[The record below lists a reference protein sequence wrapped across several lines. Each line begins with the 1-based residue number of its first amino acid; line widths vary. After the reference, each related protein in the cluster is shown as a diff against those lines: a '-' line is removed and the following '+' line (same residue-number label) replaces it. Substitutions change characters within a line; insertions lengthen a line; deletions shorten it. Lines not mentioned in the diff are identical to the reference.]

1 MLKIVPSL
9 TIQDSNFSI
18 ISLMRKLFAA
28 FFALSALSYAY
39 LPGESGFV
47 SLDGGHGVFG
57 NPAGLSSLDSR
68 GALLSYQFD
77 DGITELRVGGNL
89 DRIGAG
95 FEYRFNDKGLDESRW
110 NLTHS
115 FPLFDRSAFLGGRFA
130 AFRSADFKGT
140 EWTYSPGILIRP
152 FRFISL
158 GYSCENLLYFGPASM
173 ERVHNAG
180 ATLRLGSFLSASY
193 DVENWKEHRLLL
205 ELALYGYRFGFKMP
219 LYGDDDEFSLT
230 LSTSFGGHV
239 DASLKILDDFL
250 PKGGSIGFHAA
261 RNPRSSHSAQ
271 IVRVPLNMEVSET
284 EKKFLF
290 FEPTSIGLM
299 KVRNL
304 FEHLL
309 RDPTAGL
316 VVLDFSGYNSNLAIS
331 EEINRY
337 VKKLKARGGLVIAY
351 MDDVRPSV
359 LMAAANVD
367 RIVVEPSAHFTW
379 LGLGG
384 GITFYKGFL
393 DKLGVKVEFLRHG
406 AYKSAVEPYT
416 ADSMSVNARDNMETL
431 YKDIWELVRMR
442 LATRLKTGTV
452 PVNTEKLD
460 ELAQK
465 PVITA
470 SGAKKAGLA
479 DTTLYIDQVP
489 SYALKTFFGIDV
501 PYAGFRTWAPSNKKI
516 FDESWNHRAKVA
528 LLNING
534 TIDSKMEV
542 AVLESLR
549 RLPGMG
555 VKALLVRISSP
566 GGNAIASDKIWG
578 ALKNLNRFNIPIVA
592 SIGNIGTSGAYY
604 IACGADK
611 IIAEPFAIVG
621 SIGIYGGKIDASG
634 LMNKLGLRNEPV
646 KTNDYSDARSFARPW
661 TDVEKAALQEYMD
674 DFYNRFTGVVS
685 QATGINQ
692 AVVDSVYGGGRVMV
706 GWKAKEAGLVQ
717 GLGGFDDALDEVRK
731 LADIPKSTDIELVQ
745 LNTEDSFIVPFAD
758 TKALSNF
765 IRDMERTQFWAI
777 EPMLMNMGVDR

>member
-1 MLKIVPSL
+1 M
-9 TIQDSNFSI
+9 
-18 ISLMRKLFAA
+18 MRKLIAA

-68 GALLSYQFD
+68 GALVSYQFD

-89 DRIGAG
+89 DHIGAG

-110 NLTHS
+110 NLTHA
-115 FPLFDRSAFLGGRFA
+115 FPLFDRSAFLGGRFT

-158 GYSCENLLYFGPASM
+158 GYSCDNLLYFGPASM

-193 DVENWKEHRLLL
+193 DVENWQEHRLLL

-230 LSTSFGGHV
+230 LSTSFGGYV

-250 PKGGSIGFHAA
+250 PKGGSIGFHSA

-271 IVRVPLNMEVSET
+271 IVRVPLNMEVSEV

-309 RDPTAGL
+309 RDPAAGL
-316 VVLDFSGYNSNLAIS
+316 VVLDFSGYNGNLAIS

-367 RIVVEPSAHFTW
+367 RIVVEPSSHFTW

-384 GITFYKGFL
+384 GITFYKGLL

-416 ADSMSVNARDNMETL
+416 ADSMSVNARENVESL

-442 LATRLKTGTV
+442 LASRLKTGTV

-470 SGAKKAGLA
+470 TGAKKAGLA

-501 PYAGFRTWAPSNKKI
+501 PYAGFRTWSPSDKKI
-516 FDESWNHRAKVA
+516 FDESWNHRTKVA

-578 ALKNLNRFNIPIVA
+578 ALKNLNRYKIPIVA

-634 LMNKLGLRNEPV
+634 LMSKLGLRNERV
-646 KTNDYSDARSFARPW
+646 TTNDYSDARSFARPW

-685 QATGINQ
+685 QATGIDQ

-758 TKALSNF
+758 TKALSDF

-777 EPMLMNMGVDR
+777 EPMFMNEE

>member
-9 TIQDSNFSI
+9 TCQDSNFSI

-89 DRIGAG
+89 DHIGAG

-316 VVLDFSGYNSNLAIS
+316 VVLDFSGYNSNFAIS

-359 LMAAANVD
+359 LMAAASVD

-646 KTNDYSDARSFARPW
+646 KTNGYSDARSFARPW

-777 EPMLMNMGVDR
+777 EPMLWEMQ

>member
-1 MLKIVPSL
+1 MN
-9 TIQDSNFSI
+9 QNSNFSI
-18 ISLMRKLFAA
+18 ISLMRKFVIS
-28 FFALSALSYAY
+28 FFALAVSSFAY

-47 SLDGGHGVFG
+47 SLDGAHGVFG
-57 NPAGLSSLDSR
+57 NPAGLSALDSR
-68 GALLSYQFD
+68 GALASYQFD
-77 DGITELRVGGNL
+77 DGITEFRMGGNL

-95 FEYRFNDKGLDESRW
+95 FVYRFDGKGMDESRW

-115 FPLFDRSAFLGGRFA
+115 FPLFDRSVFLGGRIT

-152 FRFISL
+152 FSMLSL
-158 GYSCENLLYFGPASM
+158 GYSCDNLLYLGPASM
-173 ERVHNAG
+173 KRVHNAG
-180 ATLRLGSFLSASY
+180 ATLRMGDFMSASY
-193 DVENWKEHRLLL
+193 DVEDWKEHRLLL
-205 ELALYGYRFGFKMP
+205 ELSLLGYRFGFKMP
-219 LYGDDDEFSLT
+219 LYGDDDEYTLT
-230 LSTSFGGHV
+230 LSASLGGHV
-239 DASLKILDDFL
+239 DASLKIFDDFL
-250 PKGGSIGFHAA
+250 PKGGSIGFHAS
-261 RNPRSSHSAQ
+261 RNPRASRSAQ
-271 IVRVPLNMEVSET
+271 IVRVPLNMDVTEV
-284 EKKFLF
+284 EKKLPF
-290 FEPTSIGLM
+290 FGPSSIGLM
-299 KVRNL
+299 KLRNL

-309 RDPTAGL
+309 RDPAAGL
-316 VVLDFSGYNSNLAIS
+316 VVLDFSGYNGNLAIS

-351 MDDVRPSV
+351 LDDVRPSV

-384 GITFYKGFL
+384 EITFYKGLL
-393 DKLGVKVEFLRHG
+393 DKIGVKVEFLRHG
-406 AYKSAVEPYT
+406 AYKSAVEPYV
-416 ADSMSVNARDNMETL
+416 ADSMSVEARKNIETL
-431 YKDIWELVRMR
+431 YKDIWENVRMR
-442 LATRLKTGTV
+442 VAGRIKTGTV
-452 PVNTEKLD
+452 LDNTNMLD
-460 ELAQK
+460 SLAQK

-470 SGAKKAGLA
+470 IGAKKAGLV
-479 DTTLYIDQVP
+479 DTLLYIDQVP
-489 SYALKTFFGIDV
+489 SYALKTFFDMDV
-501 PYAGFRTWAPSNKKI
+501 PYAGFRTWTPSNTKI

-534 TIDSKMEV
+534 TIDCRMEA
-542 AVLESLR
+542 AVLDNLR
-549 RLPGMG
+549 KLPGMG
-555 VKALLVRISSP
+555 AKALLVRISSP

-578 ALKNLNRFNIPIVA
+578 ALKNLKRFEIPIVA

-634 LMNKLGLRNEPV
+634 LMQKVGLRNEPV

-661 TDVEKAALQEYMD
+661 TDAEKAALQEYMD

-685 QATGINQ
+685 QATGIDQ

-717 GLGGFDDALDEVRK
+717 SLGGFDDALDEVRK
-731 LADIPKSTDIELVQ
+731 LVGIPKSTDIELMQ
-745 LNTEDSFIVPFAD
+745 LNTEDSFVVPFMN
-758 TKALSNF
+758 TKSFSDF

-777 EPMLMNMGVDR
+777 EPMLIDGEL